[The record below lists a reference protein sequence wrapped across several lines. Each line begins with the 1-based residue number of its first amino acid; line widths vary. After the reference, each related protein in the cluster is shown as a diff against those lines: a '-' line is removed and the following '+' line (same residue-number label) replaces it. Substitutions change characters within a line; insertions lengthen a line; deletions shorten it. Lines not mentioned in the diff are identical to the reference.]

1 MRILQVSSEHPPI
14 QVFGLGRYVCDLSRE
29 LVRQGHQVHV
39 LTNYIDG
46 TEQDVVDS
54 GVSIHRVDFPPPP
67 KPATLGGPPMAFNL
81 LLQQRAHAVGFE
93 GCGRPEVAVSHDWLT
108 ALASHRIAKRW
119 GLPHVW
125 TVHDTVYGK
134 RFGRIEDAEDRLAFE
149 IERWAAEAADLV
161 LVNSRAIREEV
172 ISAYQGKPDRVEL
185 LHCGIDPDTYSSD
198 QGPSRLAAFRQVLCD
213 PGEVLVTYCGRLDL
227 EKGIDTLIN
236 AFGILRGRGVQARLA
251 LAGRGSLRPTIEDHI
266 RRLGLDP
273 WVRLVGYLEG
283 AVLVHFY
290 RASDIHVCPSHYEPF
305 GLVAAEAMAAGT
317 PVVVSATGGL
327 TDIVT
332 GSDVGRA
339 VPPRDIRALATTLH
353 ELAADPELRK
363 RLGSAGQKYVRR
375 NFSWRILAPRA
386 ASLYAS
392 AVRQK
397 ALVPV

>member
-1 MRILQVSSEHPPI
+1 MRILHISSEHPPI

-39 LTNYIDG
+39 LTNYVDG
-46 TEQDVVDS
+46 SGQDVVDS

-67 KPATLGGPPMAFNL
+67 KPTSPGGPVMAFNL
-81 LLQQRAHAVGFE
+81 LLQQRAHAVGFD
-93 GCGRPEVAVSHDWLT
+93 GCGRPEVVVSHDWLT

-119 GLPHVW
+119 NLPHVW

-134 RFGRIEDAEDRLAFE
+134 RFGRIEDEEDRLAFE
-149 IERWAAEAADLV
+149 IERWAAQAADLV

-172 ISAYQGKPDRVEL
+172 VKAYKGKLDKVEL
-185 LHCGIDPDTYSSD
+185 LHCGIDPDIYSSD
-198 QGPSRLAAFRQVLCD
+198 QGASRLAAFRQVLCD
-213 PGEVLVTYCGRLDL
+213 PEEVLITYCGRLDL

-236 AFGILRGRGVQARLA
+236 AFGVLRGKGVRARLA

-266 RRLGLDP
+266 RRLSLEP

-283 AVLVHFY
+283 PVLVHFY
-290 RASDIHVCPSHYEPF
+290 MASDVHVCPSHYEPF

-339 VPPRDIRALATTLH
+339 VPPRDIGALSNALH
-353 ELAADPELRK
+353 ELAGDPELRK
-363 RLGSAGQKYVRR
+363 RLGRSGQRYIRR
-375 NFSWRILAPRA
+375 NFSWRVLAPRA
-386 ASLYAS
+386 ASLYGS
-392 AVRQK
+392 ALRRTE
-397 ALVPV
+397 LVPA